1 MATPAKCWRSPK
13 RSTIRRSWV
22 GPFCKTGS
30 TVSCKLSVR
39 TSARRAKSPRIPL
52 FSDRTW
58 LRATRKVSRL
68 ILKTSEAMSRRLSFI
83 RGFDHLRCD
92 LGPNDE
98 RHKRTHVHFV
108 EIAVQQANYNA
119 FVGYGIEL
127 LYGACFHDRPP
138 GSIISSFCG
147 FALAATVRPQY

>member
-1 MATPAKCWRSPK
+1 MATPAKCCRSPK
-13 RSTIRRSWV
+13 RSTIRRSWA
-22 GPFCKTGS
+22 GPFCRTGS

-83 RGFDHLRCD
+83 RGLITQDVTWD
-92 LGPNDE
+92 LDDE
-98 RHKRTHVHFV
+98 RHRRTHVLFAQ
-108 EIAVQQANYNA
+108 IAAQKANYNP

-127 LYGACFHDRPP
+127 YAARFH
-138 GSIISSFCG
+138 
-147 FALAATVRPQY
+147 